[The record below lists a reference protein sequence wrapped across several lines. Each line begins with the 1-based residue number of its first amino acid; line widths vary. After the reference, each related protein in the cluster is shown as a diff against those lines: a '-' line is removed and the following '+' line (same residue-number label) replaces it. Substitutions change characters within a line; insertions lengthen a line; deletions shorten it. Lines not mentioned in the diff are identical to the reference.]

1 MTAGVFRKL
10 ALRIP
15 GVTEGAHQGHADFR
29 ANGRVFATLGYP
41 DDSWAMVK
49 LSPTDQVLYLERY
62 PESFVPA
69 AGAWGRRG
77 STMVRL
83 GAADAK
89 VLASALKFACAHS
102 ASPPK
107 RKRPATAR

>member
-1 MTAGVFRKL
+1 MTPGDFRKL

-49 LSPTDQVLYLERY
+49 LSPTDQHLYLERY
-62 PESFVPA
+62 PEAFAPA
-69 AGAWGRRG
+69 AGAWGHRG
-77 STMVRL
+77 ATLVRL
-83 GAADAK
+83 GAADRK
-89 VLASALKFACAHS
+89 ILASALKFACAHTP
-102 ASPPK
+102 SP
-107 RKRPATAR
+107 RKRRRA